1 MHVECGNKFRL
12 VCDGPRGIR
21 ASLIGTSNRVNG
33 LIEMYIRSRLKSC
46 KSKPVLKKMKCVL
59 NNLFKVLCVSAPVE
73 RTRNIL
79 GYLRF
84 KRSIWYSK
92 RIRRPSYD

>member
-1 MHVECGNKFRL
+1 MWSVVTNFDSSVTAL
-12 VCDGPRGIR
+12 VRGIR

-79 GYLRF
+79 
-84 KRSIWYSK
+84 RSIWYSK